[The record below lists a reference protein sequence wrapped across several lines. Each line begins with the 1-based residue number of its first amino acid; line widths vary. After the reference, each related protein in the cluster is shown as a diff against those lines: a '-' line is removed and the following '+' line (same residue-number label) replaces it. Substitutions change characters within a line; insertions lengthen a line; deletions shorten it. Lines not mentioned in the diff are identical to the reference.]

1 MKSQNATD
9 RDGRASLRPLLA
21 ILFLALL
28 PALLWAAPP
37 AWWQARGVIK
47 TGTNGAN
54 VQAND
59 YAAVR

>member
-1 MKSQNATD
+1 VC
-9 RDGRASLRPLLA
+9 PLLA